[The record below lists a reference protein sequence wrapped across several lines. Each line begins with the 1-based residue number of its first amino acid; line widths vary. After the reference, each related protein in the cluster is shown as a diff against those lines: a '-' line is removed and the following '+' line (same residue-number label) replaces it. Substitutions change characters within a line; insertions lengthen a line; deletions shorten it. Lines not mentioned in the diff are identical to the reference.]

1 MIFFEKPIY
10 KYQNMPFILDEFT
23 DCTPDDEKCL
33 IDIEAYGNIDGQMK
47 YCYSSF
53 SLKKPEMYENGD
65 REAEQ
70 IINPVV
76 EILSISIGNFCTVFD
91 PKRLIIFSDMF
102 YFGRFYVKMVKEIN
116 EQRGSAE
123 TVFIKDGGELQKFSA
138 ASLAVGNFLA
148 SGGK

>member
-53 SLKKPEMYENGD
+53 SLKKPKMYENGD
-65 REAEQ
+65 FESMLNLLRASE
-70 IINPVV
+70 NKTVLV
-76 EILSISIGNFCTVFD
+76 KLKYKKGILKDF
-91 PKRLIIFSDMF
+91 RLMS
-102 YFGRFYVKMVKEIN
+102 E
-116 EQRGSAE
+116 
-123 TVFIKDGGELQKFSA
+123 
-138 ASLAVGNFLA
+138 SLAKAYNDERFLQLA
-148 SGGK
+148 LTGWGLNEKSCKTI

>member
-65 REAEQ
+65 FESMLNLLRASE
-70 IINPVV
+70 NKTVLV
-76 EILSISIGNFCTVFD
+76 KLKYKKGILKDF
-91 PKRLIIFSDMF
+91 RLMS
-102 YFGRFYVKMVKEIN
+102 E
-116 EQRGSAE
+116 
-123 TVFIKDGGELQKFSA
+123 
-138 ASLAVGNFLA
+138 SLAKAYNDERFLQLELTGWGLNEK
-148 SGGK
+148 SCKTILTS

>member
-65 REAEQ
+65 FESMLNLLRASE
-70 IINPVV
+70 NKTVLV
-76 EILSISIGNFCTVFD
+76 KLKYKKGILKDF
-91 PKRLIIFSDMF
+91 RLMS
-102 YFGRFYVKMVKEIN
+102 E
-116 EQRGSAE
+116 
-123 TVFIKDGGELQKFSA
+123 
-138 ASLAVGNFLA
+138 SLAKAYNDERFLQLELTGWGLNEK
-148 SGGK
+148 SCKTIRTS

>member
-65 REAEQ
+65 FESMLNLLRASE
-70 IINPVV
+70 NKTVLV
-76 EILSISIGNFCTVFD
+76 KLKYKKGILKDF
-91 PKRLIIFSDMF
+91 RLMS
-102 YFGRFYVKMVKEIN
+102 E
-116 EQRGSAE
+116 
-123 TVFIKDGGELQKFSA
+123 
-138 ASLAVGNFLA
+138 SLAKAYNDERFLQIELTGWGLNEK
-148 SGGK
+148 SCKTI

>member
-23 DCTPDDEKCL
+23 DCTPDGEKCL

-65 REAEQ
+65 FENMLNLLRASE
-70 IINPVV
+70 NKTVLV
-76 EILSISIGNFCTVFD
+76 KLKYKKGILKDF
-91 PKRLIIFSDMF
+91 RLMS
-102 YFGRFYVKMVKEIN
+102 E
-116 EQRGSAE
+116 
-123 TVFIKDGGELQKFSA
+123 
-138 ASLAVGNFLA
+138 SLAKAYNDERFLQLELTGWGLNEK
-148 SGGK
+148 SCKTI

>member
-1 MIFFEKPIY
+1 MIFFKKPIY

-65 REAEQ
+65 FESMLNLLRASE
-70 IINPVV
+70 NKTVLV
-76 EILSISIGNFCTVFD
+76 KLKYKKGILKDF
-91 PKRLIIFSDMF
+91 RLMS
-102 YFGRFYVKMVKEIN
+102 E
-116 EQRGSAE
+116 
-123 TVFIKDGGELQKFSA
+123 
-138 ASLAVGNFLA
+138 SLAKAYNDERFLQLELTGWGLNEK
-148 SGGK
+148 SCKTI

>member
-65 REAEQ
+65 FESMLNLLRASENKTVLVKLEYKKG
-70 IINPVV
+70 
-76 EILSISIGNFCTVFD
+76 ILKDFC
-91 PKRLIIFSDMF
+91 LMS
-102 YFGRFYVKMVKEIN
+102 E
-116 EQRGSAE
+116 
-123 TVFIKDGGELQKFSA
+123 
-138 ASLAVGNFLA
+138 SLAKAYNDERFLQLELTGWGLNEK
-148 SGGK
+148 SCKTI